1 MLNLKELQEK
11 QIKQKASSPGPHWKK
26 ERCFIS
32 LLNAGNPQHL
42 SLNSTLQ
49 TQDTQNRTKTSPQ
62 FKEQELNRVVETLM
76 VVTFVTFFF
85 FFKPL
90 SLFES
95 CQFFLKSPSFMPFK
109 LSRIFFKFKI

>member
-49 TQDTQNRTKTSPQ
+49 TQYTQNRTKTSPQ

-95 CQFFLKSPSFMPFK
+95 CQFFFK
-109 LSRIFFKFKI
+109 VTKFHAIQIKQNFF